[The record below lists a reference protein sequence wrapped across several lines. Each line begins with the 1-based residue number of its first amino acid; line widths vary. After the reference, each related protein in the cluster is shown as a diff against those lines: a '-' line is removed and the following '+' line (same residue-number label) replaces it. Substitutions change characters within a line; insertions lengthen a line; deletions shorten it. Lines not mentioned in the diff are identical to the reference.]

1 MNIGDKWR
9 DWTIDSLLGEGA
21 FGSVYKVVRK
31 EFGRTYESALKVIR
45 IPQSKSELNSVISEG
60 MEEHSVTEYFRGMA
74 DEIVD
79 EISLMSELRG
89 HSNIV
94 SYEDHSVTP
103 ITDYY
108 GWEICIRMEL
118 LTPLYQYISQHPLT
132 IRDVI
137 NLGIDMCKALEVCQ
151 KFNLIH
157 RDIKP
162 ENIFVSSIGSYKLG
176 DFGIARQ
183 MEKASVGMSKKGT
196 YSYMA
201 PEVYKG
207 QHYDSTVDIYSLG
220 IVLYRFLNNNRT
232 PLMPPYPQEIKY
244 SDREKANMRRM
255 NGEQLPPPCNAHGRL
270 AEIILKACA
279 YDPKERYERPGDMRK
294 ALEAILYND
303 NEASLIYPS
312 GDSLGKMEA
321 STGSAM
327 SAAVPEDATVSIFS
341 SAAAGRE
348 RSMGAYSHPEPVRV
362 SEPSVQEISRPEP
375 SRPEP
380 PVHEPSVHE
389 PSMPEIELSTGVS
402 DDRFKPEIEATEDL
416 DDVMVPITDSQELE
430 DEETMGDPALMAMNA
445 GIPAA
450 ADTAVEEKKPAAAGK
465 KTAVRKPAEKKK
477 TPIIPIIAGVV
488 VVALGIFAFTYFNHT
503 VPDVAGLGA
512 DSAKAAIEDAG
523 LSYSEDRQ
531 FSDDVPRDTVISQ
544 TAEAGSHLKK
554 GSPVEVVVSKGK
566 PIPAPELVGQKLGD
580 AEKAAKKLGLVIEVT
595 GEEFSDTLGKDM
607 IISQEIEKGTDC
619 EEGQVINVVKSKGI
633 TQVEVPDVVGKGAD
647 EASKALKDLGFGV
660 EVVEVYNSAA
670 SGTIV
675 EQSVAGGKTANKGST
690 VTISKSIGPKPVVS
704 SGGGGGGSKK
714 KKSSSKK
721 KKSSG
726 GGSSS
731 WGDGDW

>member
-9 DWTIDSLLGEGA
+9 DWTIDSVLGEGA
-21 FGSVYKVVRK
+21 FGSVYKVVRN

-45 IPQSKSELNSVISEG
+45 IPQSSSELNSILSEG
-60 MEEHSVTEYFRGMA
+60 MEEKSVTEYFRGMA

-79 EISLMSELRG
+79 EIALMSELRG

-103 ITDYY
+103 IAEYY

-137 NLGIDMCKALEVCQ
+137 TLGIDMCKALEVCQ

-244 SDREKANMRRM
+244 SDREKANVRRM
-255 NGEQLPPPCNAHGRL
+255 AGEQLPPPSNAHGRL

-279 YDPKERYERPGDMRK
+279 YDPKDRYERPGDMRK

-303 NEASLIYPS
+303 TEASLIYPS

-321 STGSAM
+321 STAAAM
-327 SAAVPEDATVSIFS
+327 SSSVPDDATVSIFS
-341 SAAAGRE
+341 AAAAGRE
-348 RSMGAYSHPEPVRV
+348 KSLGTFSHPEPVKEK
-362 SEPSVQEISRPEP
+362 SFGTY

-380 PVHEPSVHE
+380 PEPSE
-389 PSMPEIELSTGVS
+389 PTGEKSLYAPVQPEPVPEAEPVELSRSFTS
-402 DDRFKPEIEATEDL
+402 DRFDESEAERTEDFDDEPVMIPVEPEL
-416 DDVMVPITDSQELE
+416 D
-430 DEETMGDPALMAMNA
+430 DEETMGDPALMALNA
-445 GIPAA
+445 GAKEVAEPQA
-450 ADTAVEEKKPAAAGK
+450 EEKPVTPSKAK
-465 KTAVRKPAEKKK
+465 DKQEKKK
-477 TPIIPIIAGVV
+477 KPVILGLLGVAA
-488 VVALGIFAFTYFNHT
+488 VAIGIFAFTYFNHT
-503 VPDVAGLGA
+503 VPDVAGLEA
-512 DSAKAAIEDAG
+512 ESARAAIEDAG
-523 LSYSEDRQ
+523 LAYDENRQ
-531 FSDDVPRDTVISQ
+531 FSDDVARGMVISQ
-544 TAEAGSHLKK
+544 AAEAGSHLKK
-554 GSPVEVVVSKGK
+554 GSPVEVVISRGK
-566 PIPAPELVGQKLGD
+566 PIPAPELAGQNLAD
-580 AEKAAKKLGLVIEVT
+580 AEKAAKKIGLAIEVES
-595 GEEFSDTLGKDM
+595 EEFSDTLGKDL
-607 IISQEIEKGTDC
+607 IISQDVEAGTDC
-619 EEGQVINVVKSKGI
+619 EEGQVIKVVKSKGI
-633 TQVEVPDVVGKGAD
+633 TQVEVPNVVGMSAD
-647 EASKALKDLGFGV
+647 DASSALDKAGFKV
-660 EVVEVYNSAA
+660 AVDEVYSNEAA
-670 SGTIV
+670 GTV
-675 EQSVAGGKTANKGST
+675 TAQSVEGGKTADKGST
-690 VTISKSIGPKPVVS
+690 VTISKSIGPQPVS
-704 SGGGGGGSKK
+704 SGGGGGSKK

-721 KKSSG
+721 KKSSSS
-726 GGSSS
+726 SSS